1 MRAVSPADAV
11 VVVRWA
17 HARQLPLH
25 AHVSEQPLENQ
36 QAKKHEN
43 ATPTELLMRAGVSQL
58 DAPFTAVHA
67 THLSPSDIHAYGER
81 KAYISCC
88 PTTERVLADG
98 ISPTAA
104 LAAAGAALCIGS
116 DSQSVID
123 PFEEMRGIEMHQRL
137 ATMKRGTHTPAALL
151 RAASIDGY
159 ASLGW
164 NKGGALEVGYLADL
178 VTVATTGD
186 RLRGS
191 DPVHLASSVV
201 LAATSSD
208 VHHVVVNGEV
218 VVQDGK
224 SVRRTMAGWL

>member
-1 MRAVSPADAV
+1 
-11 VVVRWA
+11 
-17 HARQLPLH
+17 
-25 AHVSEQPLENQ
+25 
-36 QAKKHEN
+36 
-43 ATPTELLMRAGVSQL
+43 
-58 DAPFTAVHA
+58 
-67 THLSPSDIHAYGER
+67 
-81 KAYISCC
+81 
-88 PTTERVLADG
+88 
-98 ISPTAA
+98 
-104 LAAAGAALCIGS
+104 LCIGS